1 MLSIFFF
8 FYFNF
13 RNAGFCDF
21 FIRVC
26 GRKASGG
33 RMALSVV
40 LKVDIEIELLS
51 VCVCGFCLF

>member
-1 MLSIFFF
+1 ML
-8 FYFNF
+8 
-13 RNAGFCDF
+13 GFVTF

-51 VCVCGFCLF
+51 VCVCGFYLF